1 MEKNNTEEEK
11 DIKNTIKLL
20 KEKFYQ
26 KKVLDVIAKELYD
39 NSFLIHVTYKSK
51 TDLNSFLEDIS
62 FSIMLIKGKI
72 PYIKCI
78 TNFTFQHYLTIEIYI
93 II

>member
-26 KKVLDVIAKELYD
+26 KKVLDIIAKELYD
-39 NSFLIHVTYKSK
+39 N
-51 TDLNSFLEDIS
+51 
-62 FSIMLIKGKI
+62 
-72 PYIKCI
+72 
-78 TNFTFQHYLTIEIYI
+78 
-93 II
+93 